1 MPGPEGCMKEFDRLM
16 GRVEERAS
24 LSESLTTREKKRP
37 RRYCERCSRKGRRL
51 ISRRL
56 VLRGSSS
63 LGGRTRRNPWIFE
76 NAIETL

>member
-1 MPGPEGCMKEFDRLM
+1 MPGPEGYMKEFDRLM

-63 LGGRTRRNPWIFE
+63 LGRAHKKEPLDF
-76 NAIETL
+76 

>member
-1 MPGPEGCMKEFDRLM
+1 MPGPEGYMKEFDRLM

-51 ISRRL
+51 NLAEARA
-56 VLRGSSS
+56 
-63 LGGRTRRNPWIFE
+63 TRIVKSWRAHKKEPLDF
-76 NAIETL
+76 